1 MSRRSETR
9 ERILRATVDTLAA
22 QGFSTSTARAIA
34 ATGGFAPGVIYY
46 HFEDLEDLLLAAM
59 RFTSDSRMERYAT
72 RTHGVRG
79 AAELLPALRELYDE
93 DVATGHIAA
102 VQELVAGAAGS
113 TRLADGVRAEIR
125 RWEDFTEALIARLL
139 GDSPFAALF
148 PGREAAMA
156 AMAFYLGL
164 EMLTHLDGDR
174 SRSDTLFAAAARL
187 TTLFAAWEGSAGL
200 PDTGG

>member
-1 MSRRSETR
+1 MSRRTETR
-9 ERILRATVDTLAA
+9 ERILRAAVDTLAT

-59 RFTSDSRMERYAT
+59 RYTSDSRMQRYT
-72 RTHGVRG
+72 VRTQDVRG
-79 AAELLPALRELYDE
+79 AAELLPVLRELYDE

-102 VQELVAGAAGS
+102 VQELVAGAVGS
-113 TRLADGVRAEIR
+113 TRLAAGVRAEVR
-125 RWEDFTEALIARLL
+125 RWEDFTETLIARLL
-139 GDSPFAALF
+139 GDSPFAALV

-174 SRSDTLFAAAARL
+174 SRSDALFAAATRL
-187 TTLFAAWEGSAGL
+187 AGL
-200 PDTGG
+200 LDAFTTPPDAGT

>member
-1 MSRRSETR
+1 MSRRTETR
-9 ERILRATVDTLAA
+9 ERILRAAVDTLAT

-46 HFEDLEDLLLAAM
+46 HFEDLEDLLLSAM
-59 RFTSDSRMERYAT
+59 RYTSDSRMDRYTT
-72 RTHGVRG
+72 RTHGVRSAG
-79 AAELLPALRELYDE
+79 ELLPALRELYEE

-102 VQELVAGAAGS
+102 VQELVAGAVGS

-125 RWEDFTEALIARLL
+125 RWEDFTETLIARLL
-139 GDSPFAALF
+139 AGTPFAGLI

-174 SRSDTLFAAAARL
+174 TRSDTLFAAAEQ
-187 TTLFAAWEGSAGL
+187 FAALLDAMNS
-200 PDTGG
+200 P